1 MPDPRGIL
9 SIVATPIGNLDDMT
23 YRAVQTLREAAIIA
37 CEDTRHTR
45 KLLTHFDIRTPTV
58 SLHEHNE
65 AARTR
70 ELLAR
75 LNAGDSVALVSDA
88 GTPLIS
94 DPGYRLVREAAAQN
108 IRVMPV
114 PGASALL
121 AALAGAGLPTDAF
134 RFCGF
139 LPRKQGERRRLLESL
154 AGETATLVFYEAPHR
169 VLESLADIA
178 EARRDPEV
186 AAARELTKMH
196 EEFIRG
202 KASEVRAVLAARDT
216 VRGEFTLVVGPAP
229 AAAGQP
235 ATAAAAVRAL
245 EAEGLSRM
253 DAIKQVARDRG
264 RPKREVY
271 AEVERAER
279 RR

>member
-9 SIVATPIGNLDDMT
+9 SIVATPIGNLEDIT
-23 YRAVQTLREAAIIA
+23 YRAVQTLREAAVIA

-45 KLLTHFDIRTPTV
+45 KLLTHFDIRTPTL

-65 AARTR
+65 AARTQ
-70 ELLAR
+70 ELLTR
-75 LNAGDSVALVSDA
+75 LEAGESVALVSDA

-94 DPGYRLVREAAAQN
+94 DPGFRLVREAAARG
-108 IRVMPV
+108 IRVSPV

-154 AGETATLVFYEAPHR
+154 AAETATLIFYEAPHR

-178 EARRDPEV
+178 AARRDPEV

-202 KASEVRAVLAARDT
+202 KASEVHAVLAARDM

-229 AAAGQP
+229 ALAEQP
-235 ATAAAAVRAL
+235 TTAAEAVRAL
-245 EAEGLSRM
+245 EAQGLSRM
-253 DAIKQVARDRG
+253 DAIKQIARDRG
-264 RPKREVY
+264 LPKREVY
-271 AEVERAER
+271 AQVEMVEQR
-279 RR
+279 R

>member
-1 MPDPRGIL
+1 MPENRGTL
-9 SIVATPIGNLDDMT
+9 FIVATPIGNLGDIT
-23 YRAVQTLREAAIIA
+23 YRAVETLRGAAVIA

-45 KLLTHFDIRTPTV
+45 KLLTHFAIATPTV

-65 AARTR
+65 AARTA
-70 ELLAR
+70 ELITR
-75 LNAGDSVALVSDA
+75 IEGGESVALVSDA
-88 GTPLIS
+88 GTPLVS
-94 DPGYRLVREAAAQN
+94 DPGFRLVRDAAARG
-108 IRVMPV
+108 IRVTPV

-139 LPRKQGERRRLLESL
+139 LPRKQGERRKLLESL
-154 AGETATLVFYEAPHR
+154 AAESATLIFYEAPHR

-178 EARRDPEV
+178 EVRRDPEV

-202 KASEVRAVLAARDT
+202 KASEVRAVLAARDM

-229 AAAGQP
+229 AVAEAPADAAD
-235 ATAAAAVRAL
+235 AVLAL
-245 EAEGLSRM
+245 EARGVSRM
-253 DAIKQVARDRG
+253 DAIKQVARERG
-264 RPKREVY
+264 LPKREVY
-271 AEVERAER
+271 AQVER

>member
-1 MPDPRGIL
+1 MPENRGTL
-9 SIVATPIGNLDDMT
+9 FIVATPIGNLGDIT
-23 YRAVQTLREAAIIA
+23 FRAVDTLRGAAVIA

-45 KLLTHFDIRTPTV
+45 KLLTHFAIATPTV

-65 AARTR
+65 AARTA

-75 LNAGDSVALVSDA
+75 LEAGESVALVSDA

-94 DPGYRLVREAAAQN
+94 DPGFRLVREAAARG
-108 IRVMPV
+108 IRVTPV

-139 LPRKQGERRRLLESL
+139 LPRKQGERRKLLEAL
-154 AGETATLVFYEAPHR
+154 AGESATLIFYEAPHR

-178 EARRDPEV
+178 EVRGDPEV
-186 AAARELTKMH
+186 AAARELTKLH

-202 KASEVRAVLAARDT
+202 KASEVRATLSSRDAI
-216 VRGEFTLVVGPAP
+216 RGEFTLVVGAAPVP
-229 AAAGQP
+229 AAAEAP
-235 ATAAAAVRAL
+235 ADIADAVIAL
-245 EAEGLSRM
+245 EAQGASRM

-264 RPKREVY
+264 LPKREVY
-271 AEVERAER
+271 AQVER

>member
-1 MPDPRGIL
+1 MPENRGTL
-9 SIVATPIGNLDDMT
+9 FIVATPIGNLGDMT
-23 YRAVQTLREAAIIA
+23 YRAIETLRGAAVVA

-45 KLLTHFDIRTPTV
+45 KLLTHFAIATPTV

-65 AARTR
+65 ATRTG

-75 LNAGDSVALVSDA
+75 LEAGESVALVSDA
-88 GTPLIS
+88 GTPLVS
-94 DPGYRLVREAAAQN
+94 DPGFRLVREAAARG
-108 IRVMPV
+108 IRVTPL

-139 LPRKQGERRRLLESL
+139 LPRKSGERRKLLEAL
-154 AGETATLVFYEAPHR
+154 AGETATLIFYEAPHR

-178 EARRDPEV
+178 EVRRDPEV
-186 AAARELTKMH
+186 AAAREMTKLH

-202 KASEVRAVLAARDT
+202 KASEVRALLAARGM

-229 AAAGQP
+229 AAAEAP
-235 ATAAAAVRAL
+235 ADAADAVLAL
-245 EAEGLSRM
+245 EAGGVSRM
-253 DAIKQVARDRG
+253 EAIKQVARERG
-264 RPKREVY
+264 LPKRDVY
-271 AEVERAER
+271 AQVER